1 MHGKASTPAL
11 SVPIKSQ
18 HISTP
23 RAFSPG
29 QREQRAAEEPGARR
43 APTHLHRRCR
53 RRRAHPARCDER
65 RQARSSIFVQAARR
79 SQGIACRRRARRPL
93 SDESRRS
100 ELPETCSSPLHPSS
114 STRESRPPAP
124 SSSWSDP
131 QVCTTPAT
139 TSPAIVF
146 VFLVVCTKPAAT
158 LVLSP
163 SSGSPSAVGKEPES
177 AATPAPSRGREASR
191 RSGGEGH
198 DARFVF
204 GGAAG

>member
-1 MHGKASTPAL
+1 MCASLTGA
-11 SVPIKSQ
+11 S
-18 HISTP
+18 
-23 RAFSPG
+23 FPG
-29 QREQRAAEEPGARR
+29 WERRAAEGARGEKR
-43 APTHLHRRCR
+43 PQPISIGDADDA
-53 RRRAHPARCDER
+53 AHILLAVT
-65 RQARSSIFVQAARR
+65 S
-79 SQGIACRRRARRPL
+79 GGRRARPSSFKPRAGVKGSPAVV
-93 SDESRRS
+93 EFAVPHQMKAGARK
-100 ELPETCSSPLHPSS
+100 LPETCSSPLHPSS

-124 SSSWSDP
+124 SSFWSGP
-131 QVCTTPAT
+131 RVCTTPAT